1 METFICMRENLRT
14 HKQERWSGVAE
25 VIRETPN
32 VVEAMVEA
40 RGTHMDVIIG
50 SYFSGHFICIP
61 NINVGCSLSTWW
73 DDIFWNTERL
83 SIQMNEVDAITA
95 AYAVKALMFDRIQ
108 KALEKGIVMNS

>member
-1 METFICMRENLRT
+1 M
-14 HKQERWSGVAE
+14 
-25 VIRETPN
+25 IRETPN

-73 DDIFWNTERL
+73 DDIFWKAELL
-83 SIQMNEVDAITA
+83 SGMMNKVDAVTA
-95 AYAVKALMFDRIQ
+95 SYAVKALTYEQYQSKQDP
-108 KALEKGIVMNS
+108 E